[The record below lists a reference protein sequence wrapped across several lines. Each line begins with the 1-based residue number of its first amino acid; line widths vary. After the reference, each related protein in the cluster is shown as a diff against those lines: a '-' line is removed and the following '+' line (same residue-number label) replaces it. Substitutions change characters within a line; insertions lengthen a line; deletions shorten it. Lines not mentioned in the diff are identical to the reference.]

1 MLTLN
6 RLKMDSG
13 SLALARV
20 RNDDRYRA
28 CASRMTIPHN
38 SHTMSASI
46 PHTIAEA
53 SRLIQS
59 RELSP
64 VELVGALLERIAPT
78 DRIISS
84 FLTVTADEAMAQA
97 RRAEAE
103 IVKGRYRGALHGIPF
118 GAKDNYE
125 TRGILTTG
133 HSRAYARHVPR
144 DNAAVI
150 DRLYEAGA
158 ALCGKLALHE
168 LAHGG
173 PSFDLPWPP
182 ARNPWNPAHFTG
194 GSSSGSAAALAAGLV
209 LFALGSDTG
218 GSIRTPASFCGLV
231 GMKPTFGLV
240 SRYGVLPNSWSLDH
254 CGPMTRTV
262 EDCAI
267 VLQAMIGHD
276 PRDRSSVAAPM
287 PPMQGALRQD
297 LKGVRI
303 GVVRHFWEDESPAGP
318 ALASAADEA
327 LRVLQSLGATIETVR
342 LRPVREYCD
351 AWTLIEAPETFS
363 VQREALIARPDD
375 FGAVFHE
382 RTLIACLMQSADY
395 VDAQRLRGLMIDEMR
410 PLWEKYDVL
419 FTAGAGPAPR
429 LSPNLA
435 AWPSL
440 NRFSPFALLGA
451 PAIVV
456 PAGYSDDGLPLS
468 IQLVAKPFDD
478 AKLLGVA
485 HAYEHATQWWRKREA
500 APLSFGVPEPIAYER
515 QQRSTAFVDPKILSL
530 CERSAASAGLHLHEE
545 HLAILCGAAPHV
557 LEMIANVRAATE
569 AAEPASVFSLQR

>member
-1 MLTLN
+1 MPT
-6 RLKMDSG
+6 
-13 SLALARV
+13 
-20 RNDDRYRA
+20 
-28 CASRMTIPHN
+28 
-38 SHTMSASI
+38 SI
-46 PHTIAEA
+46 PRTIAEA
-53 SRLIQS
+53 TRLIQS

-64 VELVGALLERIAPT
+64 VALARSMLERIATT
-78 DRIISS
+78 DRVISS

-97 RRAEAE
+97 HSAEAE
-103 IVKGRYRGALHGIPF
+103 IAKGRYRGPLHGIPF

-133 HSRAYARHVPR
+133 HSRAYAGHVPR

-150 DRLYEAGA
+150 DRLYEAGSV
-158 ALCGKLALHE
+158 LCGKLALHE

-218 GSIRTPASFCGLV
+218 GSIRTPASLCGLV
-231 GMKPTFGLV
+231 GIKPTFGLL

-267 VLQAMIGHD
+267 VLEAMIGHD
-276 PRDRSSVAAPM
+276 PRDRASVAVPM
-287 PPMQGALRQD
+287 PDLLRSLRLD
-297 LKGVRI
+297 LSGVRI
-303 GVVRHFWEDESPAGP
+303 GVVRHFWEEEIPAGP
-318 ALASAADEA
+318 ALAAASDVA
-327 LRVLQSLGATIETVR
+327 LSVLESLGARLETVR

-363 VQREALIARPDD
+363 AQREALIARPHD
-375 FGAVFHE
+375 FGDVFHE
-382 RTLIACLMQSADY
+382 RTLIGCLVQSSDY
-395 VDAQRLRGLMIDEMR
+395 VDAQRLRGRMIDEMQ
-410 PLWEKYDVL
+410 PLWEKYDIL

-429 LSPNLA
+429 LDPKLA
-435 AWPSL
+435 VWPSL
-440 NRFSPFALLGA
+440 NRFSPFALIGA

-456 PAGYSDDGLPLS
+456 PGGYSDDGLPLS

-485 HAYEHATQWWRKREA
+485 HAYEQATQWWRKREA
-500 APLSFGVPEPIAYER
+500 APLSFGVPAPIAYEKP
-515 QQRSTAFVDPKILSL
+515 QRSIRGIDPQIVSL
-530 CERSAASAGLHLHEE
+530 CERAALSAGLRPGDE
-545 HLAILCGAAPHV
+545 HLAILCGAAPHL
-557 LEMIANVRAATE
+557 LEMIARLRGAAG
-569 AAEPASVFSLQR
+569 AAEPASVFSVRP